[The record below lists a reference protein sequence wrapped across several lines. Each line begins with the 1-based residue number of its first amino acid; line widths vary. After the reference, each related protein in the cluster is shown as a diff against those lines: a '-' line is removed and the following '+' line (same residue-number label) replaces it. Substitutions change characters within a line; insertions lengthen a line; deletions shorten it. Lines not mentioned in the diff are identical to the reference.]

1 MIRASQINDDVVF
14 AWDAALLHPL
24 QELIAGDGG
33 RGGAGGGK
41 RCVPGLRH
49 VIFLSFFFFSLLYSY
64 FIVLFVVDG
73 WVVGVIGVWGF
84 QRKSRGDRWWGWISW
99 FYTVTGGL
107 WVTAEEDTMMRE

>member
-1 MIRASQINDDVVF
+1 MVPPLFVRYIFIFIFVFVFVRMVSIRRRRKGKYLMIRASQINDDIVF

-49 VIFLSFFFFSLLYSY
+49 VDSFFSPFFNFFALFLFYC
-64 FIVLFVVDG
+64 IVCC
-73 WVVGVIGVWGF
+73 
-84 QRKSRGDRWWGWISW
+84 WWMSC
-99 FYTVTGGL
+99 
-107 WVTAEEDTMMRE
+107 